1 MVRQEGGRRFS
12 PKNTALT
19 HITLG
24 DNNLLPEA
32 QGQHATKDVF
42 SKNTETHNT
51 RSSPKAPDEE
61 QRRAVRKNGRRHF
74 SRTLRKAPRRVH
86 KENRPTG
93 CAQKGTSKDA
103 NKKHLEECAQ
113 KGTSKDAQRSAAN
126 TRALALQKLHRVS
139 TRPKQVLRDTSP
151 RMSDAES
158 LPTQQRHNIVRF
170 LQFGNFYKQG
180 SKFSKQSLEANL

>member
-1 MVRQEGGRRFS
+1 MNNPSIEGPPKRRNNSPPKPPKAMIRLEGGRRFC

-24 DNNLLPEA
+24 GNNLLPEA
-32 QGQHATKDVF
+32 QGRHATLKHTTTEAHQSLQTKNNDEPFAKMGGDVF
-42 SKNTETHNT
+42 PNASHIPHQIPTICNSKIH
-51 RSSPKAPDEE
+51 
-61 QRRAVRKNGRRHF
+61 GRRF

-86 KENRPTG
+86 KENRPAG

-151 RMSDAES
+151 
-158 LPTQQRHNIVRF
+158 
-170 LQFGNFYKQG
+170 
-180 SKFSKQSLEANL
+180 

>member
-1 MVRQEGGRRFS
+1 M
-12 PKNTALT
+12 
-19 HITLG
+19 
-24 DNNLLPEA
+24 LPEA
-32 QGQHATKDVF
+32 QGQHTTLKHTTTEAHQSLQTKNNDEPFAKMGGDVF
-42 SKNTETHNT
+42 PDASHIPHQIPTICNSKIH
-51 RSSPKAPDEE
+51 
-61 QRRAVRKNGRRHF
+61 GRHF

-86 KENRPTG
+86 KENHPAG

-151 RMSDAES
+151 RMSEAES
-158 LPTQQRHNIVRF
+158 LATQQRHNVVRF